1 MYTVGQ
7 WALLWLR
14 DLGED
19 KWLNNKGEVSIPLPS
34 IEKRSF
40 LLGETPNSINRL
52 QATDPFYINIECLFF
67 QSHDDKSLL
76 INPCI

>member
-1 MYTVGQ
+1 MNYEMYTVGQ

-19 KWLNNKGEVSIPLPS
+19 KWLDNKGEVSIPLPN

-40 LLGETPNSINRL
+40 LLGETPNSITVCKPQTL
-52 QATDPFYINIECLFF
+52 SI
-67 QSHDDKSLL
+67 
-76 INPCI
+76 